1 MRSFVLSTLN
11 LLVPIS
17 HFFEQKGSDTGK
29 NKSLAIQDASG
40 SGSGHSTRN
49 TTPSPQKSVV
59 AMMAAPPPA
68 QKIQRVEDSPV
79 VKSLLADSKSTAAKV
94 DKMAEAVLALT
105 NFYKQDMQDMPD
117 KEDLQQNTAGELISY
132 FVYSPSYEL
141 SSDNSANYFVP
152 PDLEDNEDEE
162 EDLERFYKGGED
174 DEEPDEDEENDEAT
188 VTDKFGGEKPR

>member
-1 MRSFVLSTLN
+1 
-11 LLVPIS
+11 
-17 HFFEQKGSDTGK
+17 
-29 NKSLAIQDASG
+29 
-40 SGSGHSTRN
+40 
-49 TTPSPQKSVV
+49 
-59 AMMAAPPPA
+59 MMAAPPPA

-152 PDLEDNEDEE
+152 PDLKDNEDEE

-174 DEEPDEDEENDEAT
+174 DEEPDKDEEKDKAT